1 MSQSVSTTSSPLSTA
16 NSPASCTDSNIY
28 SLHSSLNSNP
38 LPENYTH
45 TQARMHA
52 RTHARVYFKVKH
64 QVFKL
69 HLSNVTFFN
78 WTVLYI
84 IFLEW
89 ILKVRGRAVIKLT
102 PALTNNCSSC
112 NSNEAKACWGEAFQ
126 LRRGQLAWLDGFQQ
140 LFRWK
145 EANQD
150 RSLLWL
156 FAERVGGFSRI
167 PSQQE
172 GSKQTGDTVLSD
184 HNYRRMIKTL
194 FLVQRGGRVHPV
206 SLS

>member
-16 NSPASCTDSNIY
+16 NSPASCTDSYIY

-38 LPENYTH
+38 LPGNYRH
-45 TQARMHA
+45 AGTQTRMHA
-52 RTHARVYFKVKH
+52 RAYFKVKY

-78 WTVLYI
+78 RAVLYI

-89 ILKVRGRAVIKLT
+89 VLKVRGRAVIKLT
-102 PALTNNCSSC
+102 LSLTNNCSSC

-126 LRRGQLAWLDGFQQ
+126 RRRGQLAWLDGFQQ

-150 RSLLWL
+150 RSSLWL
-156 FAERVGGFSRI
+156 FAERAGGFSRI
-167 PSQQE
+167 PFQQE

-184 HNYRRMIKTL
+184 HNYWRMIKTL